1 MLTDTNFSPGLD
13 DEPLVP
19 VYVPRSRVEAVH
31 QFMHSIGLP
40 VYVATRALSTSS
52 SLNNTRTPPPSPTP
66 PVLNIGQNPTP
77 RRSHSS
83 PKKTIYIE
91 SDSEDDAYSENA
103 TINSSDL
110 TSFSASISSLAVTD
124 STRNSPPGSVFSTP
138 GRGHQRTPTPARHPV
153 MHTPRNQT
161 AVIRA
166 VASNPSPSPAHRQTV
181 TTSSRIRIPRPASN
195 RNMSSAPNLSERHP
209 YYAVTVGKMIGIFWD
224 DWEVVRVLV
233 DYVHNGHSKQFKSY
247 GKAKEWYLAE
257 KAAGRTSVERE
268 PNDDIIFGPIS
279 LAERV

>member
-1 MLTDTNFSPGLD
+1 
-13 DEPLVP
+13 
-19 VYVPRSRVEAVH
+19 
-31 QFMHSIGLP
+31 MHSIGLP
-40 VYVATRALSTSS
+40 VYVATRALSTNS
-52 SLNNTRTPPPSPTP
+52 SLNNSLAPPPSPTP

-83 PKKTIYIE
+83 PEKTIYIE
-91 SDSEDDAYSENA
+91 SDSEDDAYSGNA

-110 TSFSASISSLAVTD
+110 TSISASISSLTVTE
-124 STRNSPPGSVFSTP
+124 STRNSSPSHVFSTP
-138 GRGHQRTPTPARHPV
+138 RRGHQRTPAPARHPV
-153 MHTPRNQT
+153 MHTPRNHT
-161 AVIRA
+161 AGFRA
-166 VASNPSPSPAHRQTV
+166 VVSNSSPSAAHRQPITV
-181 TTSSRIRIPRPASN
+181 SQCPTSSRIRIPRPASS
-195 RNMSSAPNLSERHP
+195 RNLSSDPNLSERHP

-247 GKAKEWYLAE
+247 DKAKERYLAE

-279 LAERV
+279 LAEQV